1 MVCCAVQ
8 FGIYAWKPDGSQ
20 QRIKRKSAALLER
33 WYKELPGRVAKIRQ
47 QQQQQGQQQGLQ
59 LQEEEETA
67 IEKGKEFSEAAAVV
81 S

>member
-1 MVCCAVQ
+1 MQ

-33 WYKELPGRVAKIRQ
+33 WYRELPGRVAKLR
-47 QQQQQGQQQGLQ
+47 QQQQQGQQQDLQ
-59 LQEEEETA
+59 LGEEEQIA
-67 IEKGKEFSEAAAVV
+67 IEKGREFAEAAATV